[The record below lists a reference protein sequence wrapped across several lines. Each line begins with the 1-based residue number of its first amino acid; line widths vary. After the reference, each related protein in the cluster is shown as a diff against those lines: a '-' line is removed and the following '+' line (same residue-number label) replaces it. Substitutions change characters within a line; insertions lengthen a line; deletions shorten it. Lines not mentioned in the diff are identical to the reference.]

1 MAHKSIAD
9 QILMDLKKEREELL
23 EGNTAACHGFMES
36 TFNEYM
42 YKKFIKCE
50 NGKSYQLFTDLPLDE
65 KTFISVAES
74 LGFKI
79 IVNEPLSFI
88 VPKHEKGK
96 KMTPAQRMLYNHQIA
111 FNKKLKEC
119 NEVAQ
124 AEINRVW
131 DCIKNRDFTSTDNN
145 DGTFTISITLKR
157 ERSKMFCDEK
167 LLKFLSA
174 RAFPNA
180 TINDN
185 TLYIVLGKKAD

>member
-9 QILMDLKKEREELL
+9 QILMELKKEREELL
-23 EGNTAACHGFMES
+23 EGNTAACHGFMEL

-50 NGKSYQLFTDLPLDE
+50 AGKSYQLLTDLPLDE

-79 IVNEPLSFI
+79 IVDESISFL
-88 VPKHEKGK
+88 VPKREKGK
-96 KMTPAQRMLYNHQIA
+96 KMTPAQQMLYNHTIA

-119 NEVAQ
+119 NETAQ

-145 DGTFTISITLKR
+145 DGTFTISITLKKYR
-157 ERSKMFCDEK
+157 AKIICDEK
-167 LLKFLSA
+167 LIKFLSA

-180 TINDN
+180 TINDDN
-185 TLYIVLGKKAD
+185 TLNIVLGKKE